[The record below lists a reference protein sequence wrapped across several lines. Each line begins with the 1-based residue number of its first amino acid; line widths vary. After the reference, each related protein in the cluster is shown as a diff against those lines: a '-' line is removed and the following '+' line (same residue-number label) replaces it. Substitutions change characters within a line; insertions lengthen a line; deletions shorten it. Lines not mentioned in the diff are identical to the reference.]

1 MIRIDHIRVKLPHS
15 MQSQATHF
23 ANHLADALARLE
35 FSKSVDLKYLSL
47 PPIKIKRG
55 QNVNEIANQMASK
68 IHNHIEGGRI

>member
-1 MIRIDHIRVKLPHS
+1 MIRIDHICIKLPHS
-15 MQSQATHF
+15 MQSQATLF
-23 ANHLADALARLE
+23 AEHLADALAPLE